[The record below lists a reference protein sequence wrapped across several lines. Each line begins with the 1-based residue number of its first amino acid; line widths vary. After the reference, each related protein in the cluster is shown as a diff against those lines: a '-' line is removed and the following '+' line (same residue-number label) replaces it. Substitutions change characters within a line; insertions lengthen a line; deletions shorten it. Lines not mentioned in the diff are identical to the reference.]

1 MEMKSSAKASWSASP
16 KVECEMWPGISA
28 ISHAVTSP
36 AVLLWTRLARAAR
49 GRTMS
54 APKIAGNAVTL
65 HQTAS
70 SAGISSSQDRLKP
83 PKANDHENRGGRGLI
98 APIG

>member
-1 MEMKSSAKASWSASP
+1 MAAS
-16 KVECEMWPGISA
+16 
-28 ISHAVTSP
+28 
-36 AVLLWTRLARAAR
+36 

-83 PKANDHENRGGRGLI
+83 PNASDHENRGGRGLI

>member
-1 MEMKSSAKASWSASP
+1 
-16 KVECEMWPGISA
+16 MWPGIRA
-28 ISHAVTSP
+28 MSHAVTIP
-36 AVLLWTRLARAAR
+36 AVLLWMCLAMAAR

-54 APKIAGNAVTL
+54 APKIAGNAATL

-70 SAGISSSQDRLKP
+70 SAGISSNQDSPRP
-83 PKANDHENRGGRGLI
+83 PKASDHENRGGRGLI